1 MSEGNEQNTTRSGN
15 GIYIII
21 ILLLLVG
28 LAVMAMQ
35 WSKKNSELNQCS
47 NDNTLLKADMA
58 GMNEMMSGYVD
69 NMSNDL
75 KTDFKNMLK
84 TYDDLMVKD
93 KSKADSLNVQ
103 KQKILTLMEDLDASK
118 RNGRLNARKI
128 AQMNREIETLRSI
141 MKSYVVQIDSLNTL
155 NVKLTSDLD
164 QTNTKLTTTTQERD
178 MYKQDAE
185 QKTEQVKKGAKL
197 QAYAFSSVGL
207 KMKLNNTTEESNR
220 AKSVVQIKSSF
231 TISENPI
238 TTPGQK
244 VVYLQV
250 INPEGRTLQNRS
262 TNVVQIDG
270 LPVSYSDKK
279 EIDYQNQRVDLS
291 IYYDFRGEE
300 AVKGNYKVK
309 IFCDGNL
316 IGTDS
321 FTLK

>member
-28 LAVMAMQ
+28 LGVMAMQ

-244 VVYLQV
+244 MVYLQV

>member
-28 LAVMAMQ
+28 LGVMAMQ

-207 KMKLNNTTEESNR
+207 KMKLNSLE
-220 AKSVVQIKSSF
+220 KSFI
-231 TISENPI
+231 
-238 TTPGQK
+238 
-244 VVYLQV
+244 LV
-250 INPEGRTLQNRS
+250 IRS
-262 TNVVQIDG
+262 
-270 LPVSYSDKK
+270 
-279 EIDYQNQRVDLS
+279 
-291 IYYDFRGEE
+291 
-300 AVKGNYKVK
+300 
-309 IFCDGNL
+309 L
-316 IGTDS
+316 I
-321 FTLK
+321 